1 MRGLL
6 IHAAVYRFEPIQVC
20 IVIVLNKSMK
30 ALYIALGLVAIY
42 MIFQSFI
49 AKSIVKTEK
58 QKYRTVLKDDVL
70 EIRYYP
76 PATMATIYSS
86 ATNYKSVASSGFG
99 KLARF
104 IFGGNNENESIAMT
118 APVRMNLSEKGAE
131 MSFVMPTK
139 YNESNLP
146 KPNDESIHIHQSA
159 PQYVAIISFGGY
171 ANDEKIK
178 TYTDKILQILAQR
191 KIKVIGDF
199 TFLGYNAPYQMIAR
213 TNEIAIPI
221 EWKE

>member
-1 MRGLL
+1 
-6 IHAAVYRFEPIQVC
+6 
-20 IVIVLNKSMK
+20 MK
-30 ALYIALGLVAIY
+30 ALYIALGLGAIY
-42 MIFQSFI
+42 FIFQSFV
-49 AKSIVKTEK
+49 AGNAVKTEK
-58 QKYRTVLKDDVL
+58 QKYRTVLKDDAL

-76 PATMATIYSS
+76 SATMATIYSS

-104 IFGGNNENESIAMT
+104 IFGGNKENESIAMT
-118 APVRMNLSEKGAE
+118 APVRMNMSEKGAE

-146 KPNDESIHIHQSA
+146 RPNDESIRIHESA
-159 PQYVAIISFGGY
+159 PQYVAVISFGGY
-171 ANDEKIK
+171 ANDEKITMYK
-178 TYTDKILQILAQR
+178 YKILQILSER
-191 KIKVIGDF
+191 KIKVTGDY

-221 EWKE
+221 AWNEQ

>member
-1 MRGLL
+1 ML
-6 IHAAVYRFEPIQVC
+6 HAAFFVFEPNQSY
-20 IVIVLNKSMK
+20 IVIQPNSNMK
-30 ALYIALGLVAIY
+30 ALYIFLGLGAIY
-42 MIFQSFI
+42 IVFQSFI
-49 AKSIVKTEK
+49 ANSAVKTEK
-58 QKYRTVLKDDVL
+58 QKYRTVVKDDEL

-76 PATMATIYSS
+76 AATMATVYSS

-104 IFGGNNENESIAMT
+104 IFGGNKENESIAMT
-118 APVRMNLSEKGAE
+118 APVRMNMSEKGAE

-139 YNESNLP
+139 YNEINLP
-146 KPNDESIHIHQSA
+146 KPNDESIRIHESA
-159 PQYVAIISFGGY
+159 PQYVAVVSFGGY

-178 TYTDKILQILAQR
+178 THKEKLLQILSQR
-191 KIKVIGDF
+191 NIKVTGDY

-221 EWKE
+221 EWTEQ

>member
-1 MRGLL
+1 
-6 IHAAVYRFEPIQVC
+6 
-20 IVIVLNKSMK
+20 
-30 ALYIALGLVAIY
+30 
-42 MIFQSFI
+42 
-49 AKSIVKTEK
+49 
-58 QKYRTVLKDDVL
+58 
-70 EIRYYP
+70 
-76 PATMATIYSS
+76 MATIYSS

-104 IFGGNNENESIAMT
+104 IFGGNKENESIAMT
-118 APVRMNLSEKGAE
+118 APVRMNMSEKGAE

-146 KPNDESIHIHQSA
+146 RPNDESIRIHQSA
-159 PQYVAIISFGGY
+159 PQYVAVIAFGGY
-171 ANDEKIK
+171 ANDEKIT
-178 TYTDKILQILAQR
+178 TYKNKILQILAER
-191 KIKVIGDF
+191 KITVIGDY

>member
-1 MRGLL
+1 LVHL
-6 IHAAVYRFEPIQVC
+6 ASPVFEPNQGYG
-20 IVIVLNKSMK
+20 VILLNSNMK
-30 ALYIALGLVAIY
+30 ALYIALGLGAIY
-42 MIFQSFI
+42 FIFQSFV
-49 AKSIVKTEK
+49 AGNAVKTEK
-58 QKYRTVLKDDVL
+58 QKYRTVLKDDAL

-76 PATMATIYSS
+76 SATMATIYSS

-104 IFGGNNENESIAMT
+104 IFGGNKENESIAMT
-118 APVRMNLSEKGAE
+118 APVRMNMSEKGAE

-146 KPNDESIHIHQSA
+146 RPNDESIRIHQSA
-159 PQYVAIISFGGY
+159 PQYVAVIAFGGY
-171 ANDEKIK
+171 ANDEKIT
-178 TYTDKILQILAQR
+178 TYKNKILQILAER
-191 KIKVIGDF
+191 KITVIGDY

>member
-1 MRGLL
+1 LL
-6 IHAAVYRFEPIQVC
+6 HAAFFVFEPNQSY
-20 IVIVLNKSMK
+20 IVIQLNSNMK
-30 ALYIALGLVAIY
+30 ALYIFLGLGTIY
-42 MIFQSFI
+42 IVFQSFI
-49 AKSIVKTEK
+49 ANSAVKTEK
-58 QKYRTVLKDDVL
+58 QKYRTVVKDDEL

-76 PATMATIYSS
+76 AATMATVYSS

-104 IFGGNNENESIAMT
+104 IFGGNKENVSIAMT
-118 APVRMNLSEKGAE
+118 APVRMNMSEKGAE

-146 KPNDESIHIHQSA
+146 KPNDESIRIHESA
-159 PQYVAIISFGGY
+159 PQYVAVVSFGGY

-178 TYTDKILQILAQR
+178 THKEKLLQILSQR
-191 KIKVIGDF
+191 NIKVTGDY

-221 EWKE
+221 EWKEQ

>member
-1 MRGLL
+1 MILAPVEG
-6 IHAAVYRFEPIQVC
+6 FEPIQVG
-20 IVIVLNKSMK
+20 IVILLNSIMKTLYVL
-30 ALYIALGLVAIY
+30 LGLGVIY
-42 MIFQSFI
+42 IIFQSFI
-49 AKSIVKTEK
+49 AGNSVKTEK
-58 QKYRTVLKDDVL
+58 QKYRAVLKDDAL

-76 PATMATIYSS
+76 AATMATVYSN

-104 IFGGNNENESIAMT
+104 IFGGNKQNERIEMT
-118 APVRMNLSEKGAE
+118 APVRMNMSEKGAE

-146 KPNDESIHIHQSA
+146 KPNDEGIHIHQSA
-159 PQYVAIISFGGY
+159 PQYVAVIAFGGY
-171 ANDEKIK
+171 ANDEKIT
-178 TYTDKILQILAQR
+178 TYKNKILQILAER
-191 KIKVIGDF
+191 KIKVTGDY

>member
-1 MRGLL
+1 MRALL
-6 IHAAVYRFEPIQVC
+6 IHAAVYEFEPIQVC

-49 AKSIVKTEK
+49 AKNIVKTEK

-159 PQYVAIISFGGY
+159 PQYVAVISFGGY

-191 KIKVIGDF
+191 KIKVIGDY

>member
-1 MRGLL
+1 MPP
-6 IHAAVYRFEPIQVC
+6 IACPIFEPIRGS
-20 IVIVLNKSMK
+20 IVILLNRSMK
-30 ALYIALGLVAIY
+30 ALYIALGLGAIY
-42 MIFQSFI
+42 FIFQSFV
-49 AKSIVKTEK
+49 AGNSVKTEK
-58 QKYRTVLKDDVL
+58 QKYRTVLKDDTL

-76 PATMATIYSS
+76 SATMATVYSS
-86 ATNYKSVASSGFG
+86 ATNYKSVANSGFG

-104 IFGGNNENESIAMT
+104 IFGGNNEKESIAMT
-118 APVRMNLSEKGAE
+118 APVRMNMSEKGAE

-146 KPNDESIHIHQSA
+146 KPNDKSIHIHQSA
-159 PQYVAIISFGGY
+159 PQYVAVISFGGY

-178 TYTDKILQILAQR
+178 MHKERLLQILSER
-191 KIKVIGDF
+191 KIKVTGDY

-221 EWKE
+221 AWTEQ

>member
-1 MRGLL
+1 MKTL
-6 IHAAVYRFEPIQVC
+6 Y
-20 IVIVLNKSMK
+20 VL
-30 ALYIALGLVAIY
+30 LGLGAIY
-42 MIFQSFI
+42 FIFQSFV
-49 AKSIVKTEK
+49 ASNSVKTEK

-76 PATMATIYSS
+76 PATMATVYSS
-86 ATNYKSVASSGFG
+86 ATNYQSVSSSGFG

-104 IFGGNNENESIAMT
+104 IFGGNKQNERIEMT
-118 APVRMNLSEKGAE
+118 APVRMNMSEKGAK

-146 KPNDESIHIHQSA
+146 KPNDESIHIHQSD
-159 PQYVAIISFGGY
+159 PQYVAVVSFGGY

-178 TYTDKILQILAQR
+178 THKEKLLQILSER
-191 KIKVIGDF
+191 NIKVTGEY

-221 EWKE
+221 AWTEQ

>member
-1 MRGLL
+1 LL
-6 IHAAVYRFEPIQVC
+6 HAAFFVFEPNQSY
-20 IVIVLNKSMK
+20 IVIQLNSNMK
-30 ALYIALGLVAIY
+30 ALYIFLGLGAIY
-42 MIFQSFI
+42 IVFQSFI
-49 AKSIVKTEK
+49 ANSAVKTEK
-58 QKYRTVLKDDVL
+58 QKYRTVVKDDEL

-76 PATMATIYSS
+76 AATMATVYSS

-104 IFGGNNENESIAMT
+104 IFGGNKENESIAMT
-118 APVRMNLSEKGAE
+118 APVRMNMSEKGAE

-146 KPNDESIHIHQSA
+146 KPNDESIRIHESA
-159 PQYVAIISFGGY
+159 PQYVAVVSFGGY

-178 TYTDKILQILAQR
+178 THKEKLLQILSGR
-191 KIKVIGDF
+191 NIKVTGDY

-221 EWKE
+221 EWKEQ

>member
-1 MRGLL
+1 
-6 IHAAVYRFEPIQVC
+6 
-20 IVIVLNKSMK
+20 MK
-30 ALYIALGLVAIY
+30 TLYIILGLGVIY
-42 MIFQSFI
+42 IIFQSFI
-49 AKSIVKTEK
+49 ANNSVKTEK
-58 QKYRTVLKDDVL
+58 QKYRTILKDDAL

-76 PATMATIYSS
+76 AATMATVYSS

-99 KLARF
+99 KLARY
-104 IFGGNNENESIAMT
+104 IFGGNKENESIAMT
-118 APVRMNLSEKGAE
+118 APVRMNMSEKGAE

-146 KPNDESIHIHQSA
+146 TPNDEGIHIHQSA
-159 PQYVAIISFGGY
+159 PEYVAVVAFGGY
-171 ANDEKIK
+171 ANDEKIRIYK
-178 TYTDKILQILAQR
+178 EKLLQILSER
-191 KIKVIGDF
+191 KITVTGDY

>member
-1 MRGLL
+1 MCSLL
-6 IHAAVYRFEPIQVC
+6 ILAAVEGFEPIQVC
-20 IVIVLNKSMK
+20 IVIILNKSMK

-76 PATMATIYSS
+76 AATMATIYSS

-118 APVRMNLSEKGAE
+118 APVRMNMSEKGAE
-131 MSFVMPTK
+131 MSFVMPSK
-139 YNESNLP
+139 YNQNNLP
-146 KPNDESIHIHQSA
+146 KPNDEGIHIHEST
-159 PQYVAIISFGGY
+159 PQYVAVISFGGY
-171 ANDEKIK
+171 ANDEKINLHK
-178 TYTDKILQILAQR
+178 DKILEILR
-191 KIKVIGDF
+191 ERNIKVIGDY

>member
-1 MRGLL
+1 LPA
-6 IHAAVYRFEPIQVC
+6 IACPIFEPIRGT
-20 IVIVLNKSMK
+20 IVILLNRSMK
-30 ALYIALGLVAIY
+30 ALYIALGLGAIY
-42 MIFQSFI
+42 FIFQSFV
-49 AKSIVKTEK
+49 AGNSVKTEK

-76 PATMATIYSS
+76 SATMATVYSS
-86 ATNYKSVASSGFG
+86 ATNYKSVANSGFG

-104 IFGGNNENESIAMT
+104 IFGGNNENQNIAMT
-118 APVRMNLSEKGAE
+118 APVRMNMSEKGAE

-159 PQYVAIISFGGY
+159 PQYVAVISFGGY

-178 TYTDKILQILAQR
+178 VHKVRLLEILSER
-191 KIKVIGDF
+191 KIKVTGDY

-221 EWKE
+221 AWTEQ

>member
-1 MRGLL
+1 
-6 IHAAVYRFEPIQVC
+6 
-20 IVIVLNKSMK
+20 MK
-30 ALYIALGLVAIY
+30 ALYIALGLGAIY
-42 MIFQSFI
+42 FIFQSFV
-49 AKSIVKTEK
+49 AGSSVNTEK
-58 QKYRTVLKDDVL
+58 QKYRTVLKDDAL

-76 PATMATIYSS
+76 AATMATIYSS
-86 ATNYKSVASSGFG
+86 ATNYKSVSSSGFG

-118 APVRMNLSEKGAE
+118 APVRMNMSEKGAE

-146 KPNDESIHIHQSA
+146 KPNDESIRIHQSA
-159 PQYVAIISFGGY
+159 PEYVAVVAFGGY

-178 TYTDKILQILAQR
+178 IYKEKLLQILSER
-191 KIKVIGDF
+191 KIKITGDY

>member
-1 MRGLL
+1 LVHL
-6 IHAAVYRFEPIQVC
+6 ASAVFEPIQHL
-20 IVIVLNKSMK
+20 IVIVLNSNMK
-30 ALYIALGLVAIY
+30 ALYIALGLGAIY
-42 MIFQSFI
+42 FIFQSFV
-49 AKSIVKTEK
+49 AGNAVKTEK
-58 QKYRTVLKDDVL
+58 QKYRTVLKDDAL

-76 PATMATIYSS
+76 SATMATIYSS

-104 IFGGNNENESIAMT
+104 IFGGNKENESIAMT
-118 APVRMNLSEKGAE
+118 APVRMNMSEKGAE

-146 KPNDESIHIHQSA
+146 RPNDESIRIHESA
-159 PQYVAIISFGGY
+159 PQYVAVISFGGY
-171 ANDEKIK
+171 ANDEKITMYK
-178 TYTDKILQILAQR
+178 YKILQILSER
-191 KIKVIGDF
+191 KIKVTGDY

-221 EWKE
+221 AWNEQ

>member
-1 MRGLL
+1 MR
-6 IHAAVYRFEPIQVC
+6 
-20 IVIVLNKSMK
+20 
-30 ALYIALGLVAIY
+30 ALYIALGLGAIY
-42 MIFQSFI
+42 FIFQSFI
-49 AKSIVKTEK
+49 AGNAVKTEK
-58 QKYRTVLKDDVL
+58 QKYRTVLKDDVF

-76 PATMATIYSS
+76 PATMATVYSS
-86 ATNYKSVASSGFG
+86 ATNYKSVANSGFG

-118 APVRMNLSEKGAE
+118 APVRMNMSEKGAE

-146 KPNDESIHIHQSA
+146 KPNDKSIHIHQSA
-159 PQYVAIISFGGY
+159 PQYVAVVSFGGY

-178 TYTDKILQILAQR
+178 THKEKLLQILSER
-191 KIKVIGDF
+191 NIKVTGDY

-221 EWKE
+221 EWTEQ

>member
-1 MRGLL
+1 
-6 IHAAVYRFEPIQVC
+6 
-20 IVIVLNKSMK
+20 MK
-30 ALYIALGLVAIY
+30 ALYILLGLTAVFV
-42 MIFQSFI
+42 IFQSFI
-49 AKSIVKTEK
+49 AKSLVKTEK
-58 QKYRTVLKDDVL
+58 QKYRTVVKDDEL

-76 PATMATIYSS
+76 AAMMATVYSS

-99 KLARF
+99 KLARY
-104 IFGGNNENESIAMT
+104 IFGGNNENKSIAMT
-118 APVRMNLSEKGAE
+118 APVRMNMSEKGAE

-139 YNESNLP
+139 YNENNLP
-146 KPNDESIHIHQSA
+146 KPNDEGIHLHQSV

-171 ANDEKIK
+171 ANDEKITLYK
-178 TYTDKILQILAQR
+178 NKILQILSKR
-191 KIKVIGDF
+191 NIKITGDY

>member
-1 MRGLL
+1 MPA
-6 IHAAVYRFEPIQVC
+6 IACPIFEPIRGT
-20 IVIVLNKSMK
+20 IVILLNRSMK
-30 ALYIALGLVAIY
+30 ALYIALGLGAIY
-42 MIFQSFI
+42 FIFQSFV
-49 AKSIVKTEK
+49 AGNSVKTEK

-76 PATMATIYSS
+76 SATMATVYSS
-86 ATNYKSVASSGFG
+86 ATNYKSVANSGFG

-104 IFGGNNENESIAMT
+104 IFGGNNENQNIAMT
-118 APVRMNLSEKGAE
+118 APVRMNMSEKGAE

-159 PQYVAIISFGGY
+159 PQYVAVISFGGY

-178 TYTDKILQILAQR
+178 VHKVRLLEILSER
-191 KIKVIGDF
+191 KIKVTGDY

-221 EWKE
+221 AWTEQ

>member
-1 MRGLL
+1 
-6 IHAAVYRFEPIQVC
+6 
-20 IVIVLNKSMK
+20 MK

-42 MIFQSFI
+42 FIFQSFI
-49 AKSIVKTEK
+49 AGNSVKTEK

-118 APVRMNLSEKGAE
+118 APVRMNLSEKGAA
-131 MSFVMPTK
+131 MSFVMPSK
-139 YNESNLP
+139 YNENNLP
-146 KPNDESIHIHQSA
+146 KPNDEGIHIHEST
-159 PQYVAIISFGGY
+159 PQYVAVISFGGY
-171 ANDEKIK
+171 ANDEKINLHK
-178 TYTDKILQILAQR
+178 DKILEILR
-191 KIKVIGDF
+191 ERNIKVIGDY

>member
-1 MRGLL
+1 
-6 IHAAVYRFEPIQVC
+6 
-20 IVIVLNKSMK
+20 MK
-30 ALYIALGLVAIY
+30 ALYIALGLGVIY
-42 MIFQSFI
+42 FIFQSFV
-49 AKSIVKTEK
+49 AGNSVKTEK
-58 QKYRTVLKDDVL
+58 QKYRTVLKDDAL

-76 PATMATIYSS
+76 SATMATVYSS
-86 ATNYKSVASSGFG
+86 ATNYKSVANSGFG

-104 IFGGNNENESIAMT
+104 IFGGNNENQNIAMT
-118 APVRMNLSEKGAE
+118 APVRMNMSEKGAE

-146 KPNDESIHIHQSA
+146 KPNDESIRIHESA
-159 PQYVAIISFGGY
+159 PQYVAVIAFGGY

-191 KIKVIGDF
+191 KIKVTGNY

>member
-1 MRGLL
+1 
-6 IHAAVYRFEPIQVC
+6 
-20 IVIVLNKSMK
+20 MK
-30 ALYIALGLVAIY
+30 ALYIALGLGAIY
-42 MIFQSFI
+42 FIFQSFV
-49 AKSIVKTEK
+49 AGNAVKTEK
-58 QKYRTVLKDDVL
+58 QKYRTVLKDDAL

-76 PATMATIYSS
+76 SATMATIYSS

-104 IFGGNNENESIAMT
+104 IFGGNKENESIAMT
-118 APVRMNLSEKGAE
+118 APVRMNMSEKGAE

-146 KPNDESIHIHQSA
+146 RPNDESIRIHQSA
-159 PQYVAIISFGGY
+159 PQYVAVIAFGGY
-171 ANDEKIK
+171 ANDEKIT
-178 TYTDKILQILAQR
+178 TYKNKILQILAER
-191 KIKVIGDF
+191 KITVIGDY